1 MANLITTVRF
11 AWVETALGR
20 LLAARS
26 ERGLCSIALV
36 EDGAQARLARWVE
49 QHASGAEIVEDR
61 AALADAA
68 AQLAEYARGERRVFA
83 LELDLAG
90 TEFELEVWQA
100 LRAIPWGVSRTYGQ
114 VAAAVGAP
122 HAARAV
128 GRANARNPLP
138 IVVPCHRVLAKD
150 GLGGFSGGGVGLKQR
165 LLALEGLQLFA

>member
-1 MANLITTVRF
+1 MSVASTVRH
-11 AWVETALGR
+11 AWVETELGR
-20 LLAARS
+20 LLVARTT
-26 ERGLCSIALV
+26 RGLCSIALV
-36 EDGAQARLARWVE
+36 EDGAEARLARWVE
-49 QHASGAEIVEDR
+49 EHARGSALVEDA
-61 AALADAA
+61 AALADATR
-68 AQLAEYARGERRVFA
+68 QLAEYARGERRVFE

-114 VAAAVGAP
+114 IAAAIGAP

-128 GRANARNPLP
+128 GRANGRNPLP

-150 GLGGFSGGGVGLKQR
+150 GLGGFSGGGVACKQR